1 MSSLPAASLS
11 TSLLTKKGN
20 AQPSRG
26 LAQPTSERGFVAGL
40 DAGVIIRAIGIT
52 RSSRPRPSERA
63 KRVLIRMDDRQRLRL
78 ALASVHLGKSRQ
90 TVVLDAIE
98 HYLSRAMPTL
108 LCAPCTCVSGDKD
121 EKDRG
126 ARVEP

>member
-1 MSSLPAASLS
+1 MSSSSAASLS
-11 TSLLTKKGN
+11 TSLLTTKGN

-26 LAQPTSERGFVAGL
+26 LAQPMIERSVVAGL
-40 DAGVIIRAIGIT
+40 EAGAAIRAINVAK
-52 RSSRPRPSERA
+52 PAVPKPPVRA

-108 LCAPCTCVSGDKD
+108 LSGPCACISGDKA

-126 ARVEP
+126 TRVEP

>member
-1 MSSLPAASLS
+1 MSSSSAASLS
-11 TSLLTKKGN
+11 TSLLTTKGN

-26 LAQPTSERGFVAGL
+26 LAQPMSERGVVAGL
-40 DAGVIIRAIGIT
+40 DAGVVIRAIGVAKPAAPKT
-52 RSSRPRPSERA
+52 PRA
-63 KRVLIRMDDRQRLRL
+63 KRMLIRMDDRQRLRL

-108 LCAPCTCVSGDKD
+108 LSGPCACISS
-121 EKDRG
+121 EKAETDRS
-126 ARVEP
+126 ARVAP